1 MQYSAFRLCALP
13 TPASSGAASSM
24 RARHSSALPAASARA
39 QAAIA
44 IIHASPEACAILS
57 ASSAVSFASSDR
69 PMKAWIAAQL
79 VEHLRSEGEVRDRPR

>member
-1 MQYSAFRLCALP
+1 MQYSAFRWCALP

-24 RARHSSALPAASARA
+24 RARNSSALPAAIARA

-69 PMKAWIAAQL
+69 PMKACIAAQL
-79 VEHLRSEGEVRDRPR
+79 